1 MEAELAKKDLP
12 YVILMIVLDI
22 MAPMFLM
29 LGLTMTTSANASLL
43 INFEIVATS
52 VFALVIFEE
61 PIDRRLWLS
70 IILITLS
77 FVIASIIMIA
87 GTYFA
92 VMERHDHEHTN
103 MEHEHRHSHSDGH
116 HDHDHE
122 TLIEGEHVHPHI
134 HERLVHAHPHTPDLH
149 HAHKH

>member
-52 VFALVIFEE
+52 VL
-61 PIDRRLWLS
+61 PW
-70 IILITLS
+70 
-77 FVIASIIMIA
+77 
-87 GTYFA
+87 
-92 VMERHDHEHTN
+92 
-103 MEHEHRHSHSDGH
+103 
-116 HDHDHE
+116 
-122 TLIEGEHVHPHI
+122 
-134 HERLVHAHPHTPDLH
+134 
-149 HAHKH
+149 